1 MDDVRHVSRIITIK
15 QQIRRNIELDSSG
28 SHITP
33 SPSKAHRCSGETFLS
48 VHEAFQCTHWRCWR
62 SWFVQSAF
70 EELSCVCEDESK
82 AKKDPCNCCVLQS
95 TGDYQIKFVMDFVVT
110 PADNS
115 SDEFNSSQHLN
126 ADTDE
131 QYHNVLMPSIYGVIC
146 FVGMPFL
153 IHQLVGNGSWCFG
166 ATMCTVITA
175 LDSNS
180 QIVSTYILTV
190 MTLDRYLATVH
201 PIRFKHI
208 RTPCV
213 AVAVVGLVWLLS
225 LLSITPVWMYSGLMP
240 LRDGSVGCALLLP
253 NPATDTYW
261 FTLYQFVLAFA
272 LPLVIICVVFF
283 KILQNMAATV
293 APLPQHSL
301 RMRTRKV
308 TRMAVAIC
316 LAFFICWAPHYILQL
331 AHLSVQRPSY
341 AFLYAYNVAISM
353 GYANSCINPLLYIML
368 SETFKR
374 QFIVAIRP
382 AHKDFRVDPADG
394 SVSLRLA
401 PDGAQQSQSSR
412 ELLPV
417 TVAVH

>member
-1 MDDVRHVSRIITIK
+1 
-15 QQIRRNIELDSSG
+15 
-28 SHITP
+28 
-33 SPSKAHRCSGETFLS
+33 
-48 VHEAFQCTHWRCWR
+48 
-62 SWFVQSAF
+62 
-70 EELSCVCEDESK
+70 
-82 AKKDPCNCCVLQS
+82 
-95 TGDYQIKFVMDFVVT
+95 MDFNVT
-110 PADNS
+110 SADNS
-115 SDEFNSSQHLN
+115 SDGSNSSQRFN
-126 ADTDE
+126 AETEE

-146 FVGMPFL
+146 FVGIIGNCIVIYTIVKKTKFRAQQTVPDIFIFSLSIADLLFLLGMPFL
-153 IHQLVGNGSWCFG
+153 IHQLLGNGSWCFG

-201 PIRFKHI
+201 PIRFNHI
-208 RTPCV
+208 RTPRV
-213 AVAVVGLVWLLS
+213 AVAVVGLVWILS
-225 LLSITPVWMYSGLMP
+225 LLSITPVWMYAGLMP

-283 KILQNMAATV
+283 KILQNMSATV

-301 RMRTRKV
+301 RVRTRKV

-316 LAFFICWAPHYILQL
+316 LAFFICWAPYYVLQL
-331 AHLSVQRPSY
+331 AHLSVHRPSF
-341 AFLYAYNVAISM
+341 AFLYVYNIAISM
-353 GYANSCINPLLYIML
+353 GYANSCINPILYIML

-374 QFIVAIRP
+374 QFIAAIRP
-382 AHKDFRVDPADG
+382 AHKDFRADPGTADG
-394 SVSLRLA
+394 SVSLRLG

>member
-1 MDDVRHVSRIITIK
+1 MT
-15 QQIRRNIELDSSG
+15 E
-28 SHITP
+28 
-33 SPSKAHRCSGETFLS
+33 
-48 VHEAFQCTHWRCWR
+48 R
-62 SWFVQSAF
+62 S
-70 EELSCVCEDESK
+70 LLLIM
-82 AKKDPCNCCVLQS
+82 CVLCFMV
-95 TGDYQIKFVMDFVVT
+95 KFVMDFVVT

-146 FVGMPFL
+146 FVGIIGNCIVIYTIVKKNKFRAQQTVPDIFIFSLSIADLLFLLGMPFL

-301 RMRTRKV
+301 RVRTRKV